1 MGTEGGGGGRRE
13 NMLRGKYTVSL
24 RIFLGSE
31 MTSPQT
37 EEIVNGGDASFTCF
51 IWMQMSSGVVAT
63 RGISYFFYG

>member
-1 MGTEGGGGGRRE
+1 MGTEGGGGQK
-13 NMLRGKYTVSL
+13 GKYVTRQVH
-24 RIFLGSE
+24 SE
-31 MTSPQT
+31 FAQT